1 MKAPMAVERNPHG
14 FLVGGR
20 PEDLFKGTA
29 AYYAA
34 YRWPYPPAVVDYLAR
49 RCALDGH
56 GRLLDA
62 GCGTGQV
69 FQVFAHL
76 FDDVVAIDRDPEM
89 VEYARKATSELGLR
103 NVSVRELAVEDLGD
117 DIAPLRMTIFGA
129 SFHWTDRQR
138 VGDRIYDLTAPGGY
152 LVVLAPNDVPRGT
165 TAWEQVVRDVLVRQL
180 GPERRAGTGVY
191 CQGERH
197 HQALARTRFK
207 KIEQTDIPVVEHWSI
222 DQIIGHL
229 YSTSYA
235 SKMVVGDRAND
246 LEQDLRQSLARIAS
260 DKPFEKTNEITAI
273 IAER

>member
-1 MKAPMAVERNPHG
+1 MAEEPNPHG

-34 YRWPYPPAVVDYLAR
+34 YRRPYPPAVVDYVAR
-49 RCALDGH
+49 RCDLDGR

-76 FDDVVAIDRDPEM
+76 FDDVAAIDRDPEM
-89 VEYARKATSELGLR
+89 VEYARKTASELGLR
-103 NVSVRELAVEDLGD
+103 NVSVRQLAVEEIGD

-138 VGDRIYDLTAPGGY
+138 VGDRIYDLTAPGGH
-152 LVVLAPNDVPRGT
+152 LVVLAPNDIPRGT
-165 TAWEQVVRDVLVRQL
+165 TAWEQVIRDVLVRHF
-180 GPERRAGTGVY
+180 GRERRAGTGVY
-191 CQGERH
+191 CEGERH
-197 HQALARTRFK
+197 EQALARTRFK
-207 KIEQTDIPVVEHWSI
+207 KIEQTGIPVVERWSI
-222 DQIIGHL
+222 EQIIGHL
-229 YSTSYA
+229 YSTSFA
-235 SKMVVGDRAND
+235 SKAVIGDRTND
-246 LEQDLRQSLARIAS
+246 FEQDLRQSLARVAS
-260 DKPFEKTNEITAI
+260 DNLFEKINKITAI